1 MTSRRGA
8 AATVAKAAALIAVLT
23 VLARLVGFARN
34 IVFSNT
40 VGQTCLGQ
48 TYQTTNTI
56 PNIVFEIV
64 AGGALAAVVVPL
76 ISGYVAK
83 DDDRSASRTASA
95 LLTWTIAV
103 LVPLA
108 AVLALVARPL
118 TTAILGA
125 APCSDAVKA
134 GTTMLRVFAPQI
146 PLYGIGIVL
155 TGVLQA
161 YKRFG
166 GPALA
171 PLLSSLV
178 VIATYLTYAGVAG
191 IGADLGEASDAE
203 QLILSIGTT
212 LGVVALSLS
221 LLVPLRRTP
230 IRLRPTFAFP
240 HGQARRAASMVGAGI
255 AGLVAQQLFIAV
267 TLVLANQPEAPRGA
281 INVFIYAQT
290 IYFLPWAVLA
300 VPIATSVF
308 PRLAETASTGQH
320 TEHNRLLSG
329 AHSSITALSGIAT
342 AALIAAASEIAVV
355 FVSRSPGE
363 PSVGSLTDGIVGF
376 SVGLVGYGAFALHSR
391 ELFAIG
397 RARLNAF
404 AAALGWGTAI
414 AMAFVLSAVMAPA
427 DRVAALSW
435 ANSAGVAV
443 LGVLLVLMTA
453 RCARTSGLRP
463 VLALLVAAV
472 VGVAVGY
479 GVRSIAVPDA
489 LHVDAST
496 GIMTALGM
504 GALRGIVAA
513 AVATAVLLVLP
524 GLGLRSALR
533 EIRKPAVTAAT
544 ATNEPPPRT
553 DPTGGEPNA
562 AGTNARSTSTE
573 EPQ

>member
-1 MTSRRGA
+1 MTSPRRA

-48 TYQTTNTI
+48 TYQTANTI

-76 ISGYVAK
+76 ISTYVAK
-83 DDDRSASRTASA
+83 GDDENASRTASA
-95 LLTWTIAV
+95 LLSWTIAV

-108 AVLALVARPL
+108 IVLALLARPL
-118 TTAILGA
+118 TVAILGA
-125 APCSDAVKA
+125 APCDEAVDAGA
-134 GTTMLRVFAPQI
+134 TMLRIFAPQI

-178 VIATYLTYAGVAG
+178 VIGAYVTYAVVAG
-191 IGADLGEASDAE
+191 VGTDLQDASDGE
-203 QLILSIGTT
+203 QLILSLGTT

-230 IRLRPTFAFP
+230 VRLRPGFRFP
-240 HGQARRAASMVGAGI
+240 PGQARRAGAMVAGGI
-255 AGLVAQQLFIAV
+255 AGLLAQQLFIAV
-267 TLVLANQPEAPRGA
+267 TLVLANQPGVPRGA
-281 INVFIYAQT
+281 INVFMYAQT

-308 PRLAETASTGQH
+308 PRLSEAVSTGAVSVYR
-320 TEHNRLLSG
+320 RLLHG
-329 AHSSITALSGIAT
+329 THISITALSAIAT
-342 AALIAAASEIAVV
+342 AALIAAAREIAVV

-363 PSVGSLTDGIVGF
+363 PSVDALMHGIIAF

-391 ELFAIG
+391 ALFAMHK
-397 RARLNAF
+397 ARLNAI
-404 AAALGWGTAI
+404 AAGLGWGIAI
-414 AMAFVLSAVMAPA
+414 AGAFVLSEVMDAQ

-435 ANSAGVAV
+435 ANAAGASVLGAV
-443 LGVLLVLMTA
+443 LVVMTA
-453 RCARTSGLRP
+453 RVSGQNP
-463 VLALLVAAV
+463 LAPLASLLTAAAV
-472 VGVAVGY
+472 GAGVGFA
-479 GVRSIAVPDA
+479 VRSITVLEA
-489 LHVDAST
+489 LQVDAST
-496 GIMTALGM
+496 AIMAALGIGLLRGAIAAAITAL
-504 GALRGIVAA
+504 
-513 AVATAVLLVLP
+513 VLWVIP
-524 GLGLRSALR
+524 GLGLRQ
-533 EIRKPAVTAAT
+533 AVGEFRRRR
-544 ATNEPPPRT
+544 ATN
-553 DPTGGEPNA
+553 D
-562 AGTNARSTSTE
+562 E
-573 EPQ
+573 EMT